1 MVTLPPVPV
10 AISTDGQSLPIL
22 RLLNTAEAASYLGL
36 AENTLRIARV
46 RGTGPVYRKFGRT
59 VRYAVE
65 DLVSYAEQS
74 KRKSTSQTA

>member
-1 MVTLPPVPV
+1 MITLPPDTVGIEAGKLPLPV
-10 AISTDGQSLPIL
+10 Q
-22 RLLNTAEAASYLGL
+22 RLLSTAEAATYLGL

-65 DLVSYAEQS
+65 DLVAYAEQS